1 MDLFDNGEAGAPWR
15 EDLAE
20 GAAVLHGYAWPLES
34 ALLEGV
40 ARVSAQAPFRH
51 METPG
56 GLKMSAAMTSC
67 GRVGWISDQ
76 RGYRYSPADPATGKP
91 WPAMP
96 PAFLDLASR
105 AAAEL
110 GFDDFKPDTC
120 LINRYAPGAKMS
132 LHQDKN
138 ERDMAWPIVSVS
150 LGLPATFL
158 FGGFERTDAVVRT
171 RLGHG
176 DVAVW
181 GGPAR
186 LRYHG
191 VQPIAAGVHGKTGA
205 CRINLTFR
213 KAC

>member
-1 MDLFDNGEAGAPWR
+1 
-15 EDLAE
+15 
-20 GAAVLHGYAWPLES
+20 
-34 ALLEGV
+34 
-40 ARVSAQAPFRH
+40 
-51 METPG
+51 
-56 GLKMSAAMTSC
+56 MSAAMTSC
-67 GRVGWISDQ
+67 GAVGWVSDA
-76 RGYRYSPADPATGKP
+76 RGYRYSPADPATGRP
-91 WPAMP
+91 WPPMP
-96 PAFLDLASR
+96 PVFRELASR
-105 AAAEL
+105 GAAEL
-110 GFDDFKPDTC
+110 GFDAFEPDTC

-158 FGGFERTDAVVRT
+158 FGGFDRSDPVVRT

-186 LRYHG
+186 MRYHG
-191 VQPIAAGVHGKTGA
+191 IQPIAEGLHGKTGA